1 MGLLDGV
8 LGQVLGGGAQ
18 GNSGGQWM
26 EIVQVLLQQSGG
38 LNGLLQKLQQSGLAD
53 QAASWVG
60 TGANQ
65 PVDARQIGDALG
77 RTELADLAARF
88 GLSQDQI
95 SGSLADLLPQVVD
108 RLTPNGRVDQ
118 DGPSLGDLGGLL
130 GGLLRR

>member
-18 GNSGGQWM
+18 GGTGSQWM

-38 LNGLLQKLQQSGLAD
+38 LNGLLQKLQQSGLAE

-65 PVDARQIGDALG
+65 PVDARQIADALG
-77 RTELADLAARF
+77 GAGLADLAARF
-88 GLSQDQI
+88 GLSQNQI
-95 SGSLADLLPQVVD
+95 SGNLADLLPDVVD
-108 RLTPNGRVDQ
+108 RMTPNGRVDNE
-118 DGPSLGDLGGLL
+118 GLSLDDLSGLL
-130 GGLLRR
+130 GGLLKR

>member
-1 MGLLDGV
+1 MGLLDGM

-18 GNSGGQWM
+18 GGSGQWM

-38 LNGLLQKLQQSGLAD
+38 LNGLLQKLQQSGLAE

-60 TGANQ
+60 TGSNL

-77 RTELADLAARF
+77 GTDLADLAARF

-95 SGSLADLLPQVVD
+95 SGSLADMLPQVVD
-108 RLTPNGRVDQ
+108 RLTPNGRVDNE
-118 DGPSLGDLGGLL
+118 GLSLDDLGGILGGLL
-130 GGLLRR
+130 KR